1 MEVFSALRRDCA
13 VRPEPA
19 SGYAAAA
26 SEQSGDGET
35 GTIDM
40 RKSPN
45 TPLGTVH
52 RLAIDSQVLA
62 GNLLGDPTLRVI
74 DVYVPAGHDGR
85 AFHCWSMS

>member
-1 MEVFSALRRDCA
+1 
-13 VRPEPA
+13 
-19 SGYAAAA
+19 
-26 SEQSGDGET
+26 
-35 GTIDM
+35 M

-74 DVYVPAGHDGR
+74 DVYVPAGHDDR
-85 AFHCWSMS
+85 AFPCWSMSWDSPQAARHTPTGRILARTFPSDSTG